1 VFTGLVEQV
10 GRLVARQDRGDAAFV
25 RVACGFAKELDLG
38 ESVSVNGVC
47 LTVTSRDAGSF
58 DADASKETLRLTTLG
73 ALRSGAPV
81 NLERATKP
89 HARLGGHVVL
99 GHVDGVGRVVERV
112 GVGPAIDTCVS
123 VPREL
128 APFVATKGSI
138 AIDGVSLTLNAVED
152 QGDATLVR
160 VMIIPHTQ
168 GATTL
173 DRLQAGDAVNI
184 EVDVLARYVFRQ
196 LSLARM
202 GVVPGGTGAY
212 EASHADAL
220 HGSSDRD
227 DDHRDDAHRQKGD
240 ERLLGA
246 LKRGGYA

>member
-1 VFTGLVEQV
+1 MFTGLVEQV
-10 GRLVARQDRGDAAFV
+10 GRLLARQDRGDSAFV
-25 RVACGFAKELDLG
+25 RVGCGFASELDLG

-47 LTVTSRDAGSF
+47 LTVTSRDSASF
-58 DADASKETLRLTTLG
+58 DADASKETLRTTTLG
-73 ALRSGAPV
+73 GLRAGAPV

-89 HARLGGHVVL
+89 QSRLGGHVVL
-99 GHVDGVGRVVERV
+99 GHVDGVGRVEERV
-112 GVGPAIDTCVS
+112 AVGPAVDTCFS
-123 VPREL
+123 LPREL

-138 AIDGVSLTLNAVED
+138 AVDGVSLTLNAVED
-152 QGDATLVR
+152 RGDTTLVR

-173 DRLQAGDAVNI
+173 DKLQAGDAVNI

-202 GVVPGGTGAY
+202 GVVPTAGGAY
-212 EASHADAL
+212 ERTHGDAQ
-220 HGSSDRD
+220 RD
-227 DDHRDDAHRQKGD
+227 ADAHRDGAHRQEGD
-240 ERLLGA
+240 ERILGA